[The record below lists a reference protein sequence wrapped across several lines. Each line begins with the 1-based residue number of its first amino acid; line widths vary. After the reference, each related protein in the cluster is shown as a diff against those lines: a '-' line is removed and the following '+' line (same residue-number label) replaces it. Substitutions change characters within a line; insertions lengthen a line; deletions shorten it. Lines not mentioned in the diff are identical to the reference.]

1 MIDKYT
7 TLSDIMCENPIA
19 ADILMSYGIPTYA
32 ITENQFSTLSDVATK
47 YGVDINSI
55 VNQINSNLNKAKILM
70 CFGIGCFRCS

>member
-1 MIDKYT
+1 
-7 TLSDIMCENPIA
+7 MCENPIA

-55 VNQINSNLNKAKILM
+55 VNQINSGLTGLY
-70 CFGIGCFRCS
+70 